1 MEDSHTDGSGSMH
14 AQQKQQWELKD
25 AIGPA
30 GAMDPA
36 LRETG
41 VSNSKSWPR
50 EAEKEQRNH
59 TVAVR
64 TVWFWAYVGY
74 PWDIPWGLPEIILF
88 GDKHS
93 SQEAGYLQPAGV
105 GQEPG
110 KH

>member
-41 VSNSKSWPR
+41 VSNSKS
-50 EAEKEQRNH
+50 
-59 TVAVR
+59 
-64 TVWFWAYVGY
+64 
-74 PWDIPWGLPEIILF
+74 
-88 GDKHS
+88 
-93 SQEAGYLQPAGV
+93 
-105 GQEPG
+105 
-110 KH
+110 